1 MHCQSLLL
9 ERANLGFAIVSD
21 TIANTQSPLF
31 YSSIPYDS
39 LSIGEGSF
47 VLPLPNMHRKC

>member
-9 ERANLGFAIVSD
+9 ELANLDFAIVSD